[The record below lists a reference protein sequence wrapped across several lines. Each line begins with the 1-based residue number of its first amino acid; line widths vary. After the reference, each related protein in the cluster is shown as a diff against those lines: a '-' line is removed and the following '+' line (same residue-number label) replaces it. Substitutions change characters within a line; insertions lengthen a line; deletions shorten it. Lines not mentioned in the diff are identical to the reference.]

1 MARHHTDQASSLFL
15 GAPREQLDMY
25 ENTITGRD
33 STESAYLLLRGAILR
48 NELPSGIQ
56 LSQRELEQ
64 RFEVGRTP
72 LREALRMLQREGLV
86 EAEPNHRVRVAGF
99 SFPDLEQLYAMRIS
113 LEALAI
119 RLSVPCLQTVELDRL
134 EGFLAQKA
142 ELSTPETYE
151 RWEVLHRAFHLGLIA
166 HAGPRIVKM
175 AAQLSDHAERYRRFY
190 STETPRAFER
200 GMREHRSILD
210 ACLARDPVAAAECL
224 ARHYSSVVLGTLAVL
239 APEYDPVVVRTAL
252 HAVMQVQSK
261 GKNGARDLG

>member
-1 MARHHTDQASSLFL
+1 MARHHTAQTSSLSSL
-15 GAPREQLDMY
+15 EQLDMY
-25 ENTITGRD
+25 ENTVTGRD
-33 STESAYLLLRGAILR
+33 STEAAYLQLRRAILR
-48 NELPSGIQ
+48 NELPSENH

-64 RFEVGRTP
+64 RFAVGRTP

-134 EGFLAQKA
+134 KEFLTRMA

-166 HAGPRIVKM
+166 HAGPRIVKT

-190 STETPRAFER
+190 SMGTPHAFER
-200 GMREHRSILD
+200 GMREHLSILD
-210 ACLARDPVAAAECL
+210 ACLARDPGAAAESL

-239 APEYDPVVVRTAL
+239 APEYDPVLVRTAI
-252 HAVMQVQSK
+252 HAAIQAPTN
-261 GKNGARDLG
+261 GKTGTRAPG

>member
-1 MARHHTDQASSLFL
+1 MARHNTIYDSSLSSL
-15 GAPREQLDMY
+15 EQLDMY
-25 ENTITGRD
+25 ETTVSGRD
-33 STESAYLLLRGAILR
+33 STEAAYLQLRRAILR
-48 NELPSGIQ
+48 NELPSGKQ
-56 LSQRELEQ
+56 LSQRELEE

-86 EAEPNHRVRVAGF
+86 EAEPNHRVRVASF

-119 RLSVPCLQTVELDRL
+119 RLTVPYLQTAELDRL
-134 EGFLAQKA
+134 EELLTQMA
-142 ELSTPETYE
+142 ERSTPEVYE

-190 STETPRAFER
+190 STETPHAFER

-210 ACLARDPVAAAECL
+210 ACLARDPAVAAEHL

-239 APEYDPVVVRTAL
+239 APEYDPVLVRTAL
-252 HAVMQVQSK
+252 HTAMQAPTN
-261 GKNGARDLG
+261 GKNGARDPG